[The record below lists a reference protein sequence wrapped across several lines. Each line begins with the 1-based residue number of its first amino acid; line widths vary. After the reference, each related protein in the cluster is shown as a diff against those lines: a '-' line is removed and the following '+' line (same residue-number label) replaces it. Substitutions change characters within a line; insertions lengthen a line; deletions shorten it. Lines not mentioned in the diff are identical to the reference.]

1 MRSSAIQASGKKM
14 NNKIVVLIFVVSSL
28 FYVLAWKLLNLPHD
42 TSFEFVVRGVSI
54 SVLSILTTWLTLKF
68 ITQEKKH

>member
-1 MRSSAIQASGKKM
+1 MKSSKTQASDNNKR
-14 NNKIVVLIFVVSSL
+14 NKIVVIIFVVSSL
-28 FYVLAWKLLNLPHD
+28 FYVLAWRLLNLPHD

-68 ITQEKKH
+68 IKQEKKN

>member
-1 MRSSAIQASGKKM
+1 MKSSKKQASDK
-14 NNKIVVLIFVVSSL
+14 NRSNKIVVLIFVVSSL
-28 FYVLAWKLLNLPHD
+28 FYVLAWKLLDLPHD

-68 ITQEKKH
+68 IEQEKKN